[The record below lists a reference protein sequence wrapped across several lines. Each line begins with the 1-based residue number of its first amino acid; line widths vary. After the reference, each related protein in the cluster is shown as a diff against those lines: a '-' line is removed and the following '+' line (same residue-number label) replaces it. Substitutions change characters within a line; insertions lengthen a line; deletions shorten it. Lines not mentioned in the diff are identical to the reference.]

1 MPILSSDDQ
10 AVAFMFI
17 GEMCFNYGNTGKR
30 YPLCGVFFGRHLVSS
45 KARVW
50 VISVRV
56 EKCCLQESEANQ
68 RTALASTLR
77 NLSLGIV
84 CRVYTKGP
92 GYLGRDAFSSCMPTI
107 WLWSTIE
114 RSTFTDFP
122 PGRIAHNRS
131 LLLHVFVCFFICK
144 IKERYHTR
152 AVPDDTMFPA
162 HGNWQASLLFE
173 VSSLD
178 LLAK

>member
-1 MPILSSDDQ
+1 MGDLGESRKMLPSR
-10 AVAFMFI
+10 I
-17 GEMCFNYGNTGKR
+17 GGEPTDS
-30 YPLCGVFFGRHLVSS
+30 FGIHLAWSTWTRS
-45 KARVW
+45 KQ
-50 VISVRV
+50 
-56 EKCCLQESEANQ
+56 L
-68 RTALASTLR
+68 

-131 LLLHVFVCFFICK
+131 LLLHVFVCVFICK